1 MVKYET
7 FMLMLAEGGNGKEK
21 IMEKT
26 YLDCYVTSCVYN
38 ANNCCGKGDI
48 VVNGKDAKV
57 NRETACD
64 SFKERKSDSF
74 KNSANSLTKDIA
86 IVCEA
91 TNCRF
96 NENKNCKAE
105 HISIAGGN
113 AGSSAETE
121 CASFDAR

>member
-1 MVKYET
+1 
-7 FMLMLAEGGNGKEK
+7 MLDKSVNGKED

-38 ANNCCGKGDI
+38 ANRCCSKGDI
-48 VVNGKDAKV
+48 VVGGQDAKV
-57 NRETACD
+57 NRETVCD
-64 SFKERKSDSF
+64 SFKERKGDQM
-74 KNSANSLTKDIA
+74 KNAANSMSKDIA

-96 NENKNCKAE
+96 NENKNCMAE
-105 HISIAGGN
+105 HISISGGN
-113 AGSSAETE
+113 ASSSTETE

>member
-1 MVKYET
+1 
-7 FMLMLAEGGNGKEK
+7 
-21 IMEKT
+21 MEKT

-38 ANNCCGKGDI
+38 ENRCCGKGDI
-48 VVNGKDAKV
+48 VVNGKDAKASS
-57 NRETACD
+57 ETICD
-64 SFKERKSDSF
+64 SFKERKGGSP

-91 TNCRF
+91 VNCRF
-96 NENKNCKAE
+96 NENRNCKAE

-113 AGSSAETE
+113 ANSSKETA

>member
-1 MVKYET
+1 
-7 FMLMLAEGGNGKEK
+7 MLDEGGNRKED

-38 ANNCCGKGDI
+38 ANRCCGKGDI
-48 VVNGKDAKV
+48 VVEGKEAKV
-57 NRETACD
+57 NRETTCD
-64 SFKERKSDSF
+64 SFHERKSDSY
-74 KNSANSLTKDIA
+74 KNSANSFTKDIA
-86 IVCEA
+86 IICEA

-96 NENKNCKAE
+96 NENKNCMAE

-113 AGSSAETE
+113 ACSSDETE

>member
-1 MVKYET
+1 MPVMDIWK
-7 FMLMLAEGGNGKEK
+7 GW

-38 ANNCCGKGDI
+38 ANRCCSKGDI
-48 VVNGKDAKV
+48 VVGGHEAKV
-57 NRETACD
+57 NGETACA
-64 SFKERKSDSF
+64 SFKERKADQTM
-74 KNSANSLTKDIA
+74 NAANSMSKDIA
-86 IVCEA
+86 IICEA

-113 AGSSAETE
+113 ASASSETE

>member
-1 MVKYET
+1 MKVKTERE
-7 FMLMLAEGGNGKEK
+7 MIQNLQKR

-38 ANNCCGKGDI
+38 GNRCCSKGDI
-48 VVNGKDAKV
+48 VVGGQGANV
-57 NRETACD
+57 NLETLCD
-64 SFKERKSDSF
+64 SFKERSGEQMT
-74 KNSANSLTKDIA
+74 NAANSLTKDIA
-86 IVCEA
+86 IICEA

-96 NENKNCKAE
+96 NENKNCMAE

-113 AGSSAETE
+113 ASSSEETE

>member
-1 MVKYET
+1 MR
-7 FMLMLAEGGNGKEK
+7 GSI

-38 ANNCCGKGDI
+38 ANRCCGKGDI
-48 VVNGKDAKV
+48 VVNGKDA
-57 NRETACD
+57 RESHETICD
-64 SFKERKSDSF
+64 SFKERKSETP
-74 KNSANSLTKDIA
+74 KNSANSLTKNIA
-86 IVCEA
+86 IICEA

-96 NENKNCKAE
+96 NENKNCMAE

-113 AGSSAETE
+113 ANSSTETE

>member
-1 MVKYET
+1 MVT
-7 FMLMLAEGGNGKEK
+7 N
-21 IMEKT
+21 
-26 YLDCYVTSCVYN
+26 V
-38 ANNCCGKGDI
+38 
-48 VVNGKDAKV
+48 
-57 NRETACD
+57 
-64 SFKERKSDSF
+64 
-74 KNSANSLTKDIA
+74 ANSMSKDIA

-113 AGSSAETE
+113 ACSSTETE